1 MGEREQK
8 SVSGMRERGVSRA
21 REREREDDSGAG
33 EREECERGETVRERA
48 IAF

>member
-1 MGEREQK
+1 MVEREEK
-8 SVSGMRERGVSRA
+8 CVSGMRERGVSRA

-33 EREECERGETVRERA
+33 EREERVRERA

>member
-1 MGEREQK
+1 MGEREEK

-21 REREREDDSGAG
+21 REREGDSGAE
-33 EREECERGETVRERA
+33 EREKSVRGVRERA

>member
-1 MGEREQK
+1 MGEREKK

-33 EREECERGETVRERA
+33 EREKSVRGARG
-48 IAF
+48 

>member
-1 MGEREQK
+1 MGEREEK

-21 REREREDDSGAG
+21 KEREREDDSGAG
-33 EREECERGETVRERA
+33 EREKSVRGVRERA